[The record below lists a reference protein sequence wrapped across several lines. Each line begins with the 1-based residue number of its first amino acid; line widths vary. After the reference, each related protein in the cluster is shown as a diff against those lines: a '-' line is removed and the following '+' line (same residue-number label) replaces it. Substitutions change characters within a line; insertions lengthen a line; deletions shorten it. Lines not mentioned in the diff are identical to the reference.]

1 MITPYWNDH
10 SAFDA
15 YSFLIEA
22 EGKRIFY
29 SGDFRGHGRK
39 DGAYRWFL
47 HNTPKDIDYLILE
60 GTSVGK
66 YNSIT
71 EYGVKEQMSKIF
83 EHSDNGCYV
92 WTSSQNIDRLVS
104 IYKACLT
111 AKKTLVLDIYTAN
124 VLNILSDYGKLPT
137 PIKKFPNLRVLFNY
151 RTTTKLI
158 KTNRTDL
165 VYPFKP
171 YKITSAELNTS
182 PNQFVVLVRP
192 SLLPEIKK
200 IAWKDGIV
208 VYSMWEGYKTKPYS
222 AKFLEYFSD
231 NNFKVIDLHSSGHAD
246 EATLVEYANALNP
259 KNIIPIHTFRKN
271 QYQSIFS
278 QNVMVLENNEVVI
291 L

>member
-1 MITPYWNDH
+1 
-10 SAFDA
+10 
-15 YSFLIEA
+15 
-22 EGKRIFY
+22 
-29 SGDFRGHGRK
+29 
-39 DGAYRWFL
+39 
-47 HNTPKDIDYLILE
+47 
-60 GTSVGK
+60 
-66 YNSIT
+66 
-71 EYGVKEQMSKIF
+71 
-83 EHSDNGCYV
+83 
-92 WTSSQNIDRLVS
+92 
-104 IYKACLT
+104 
-111 AKKTLVLDIYTAN
+111 
-124 VLNILSDYGKLPT
+124 
-137 PIKKFPNLRVLFNY
+137 
-151 RTTTKLI
+151 
-158 KTNRTDL
+158 L